1 MPAERESVACGI
13 LSLVKRENHVDRL
26 EDLAAFV
33 AIVEQ
38 GGLTAAARHVRRSL
52 QSVSRSL
59 GTLERSVGVEL
70 VRRTTRR
77 SNATEAGLGFYQR
90 IKPALAQIQE
100 ARLEVSNRRA
110 EPAGLLR
117 IGASVSFA
125 PLYLVPAVA
134 AFMKRH
140 PQIDVE
146 LKLSDR
152 FVDLVD
158 EDLDLAIRIAD
169 MSDSTL
175 QARRLGQLRRVMF
188 GAPAYF
194 AKYGRPAHPDQLA
207 KHQCMIRT
215 TDPDAQGWPFRING
229 KQKIVRVSGRFRA
242 DSTAATNAAVAAG
255 LGLGYAPMWQI
266 RDLLA
271 SKAVEIVLE
280 RFEMPAVSIHAI
292 WPATRL
298 LSAKTRLCIDFLAER
313 FKREL

>member
-1 MPAERESVACGI
+1 MEHIETF
-13 LSLVKRENHVDRL
+13 
-26 EDLAAFV
+26 LAV
-33 AIVEQ
+33 IEEGSQ
-38 GGLTAAARHVRRSL
+38 TTAARRLGRSL

-59 GTLERSVGVEL
+59 GALERSVGVEL

-188 GAPAYF
+188 
-194 AKYGRPAHPDQLA
+194 
-207 KHQCMIRT
+207 
-215 TDPDAQGWPFRING
+215 
-229 KQKIVRVSGRFRA
+229 
-242 DSTAATNAAVAAG
+242 
-255 LGLGYAPMWQI
+255 
-266 RDLLA
+266 
-271 SKAVEIVLE
+271 
-280 RFEMPAVSIHAI
+280 
-292 WPATRL
+292 
-298 LSAKTRLCIDFLAER
+298 
-313 FKREL
+313 

>member
-13 LSLVKRENHVDRL
+13 LSLAKRENHMDRL
-26 EDLAAFV
+26 EDLEAFV

-59 GTLERSVGVEL
+59 GALERSVGVEL

-110 EPAGLLR
+110 EPAGLLC

-152 FVDLVD
+152 FVDL
-158 EDLDLAIRIAD
+158 
-169 MSDSTL
+169 
-175 QARRLGQLRRVMF
+175 
-188 GAPAYF
+188 
-194 AKYGRPAHPDQLA
+194 
-207 KHQCMIRT
+207 
-215 TDPDAQGWPFRING
+215 
-229 KQKIVRVSGRFRA
+229 
-242 DSTAATNAAVAAG
+242 
-255 LGLGYAPMWQI
+255 
-266 RDLLA
+266 
-271 SKAVEIVLE
+271 
-280 RFEMPAVSIHAI
+280 
-292 WPATRL
+292 
-298 LSAKTRLCIDFLAER
+298 
-313 FKREL
+313 